1 MPVLSYL
8 VIDAFSDQ
16 PLRGNPAAVVFGGD
30 GLEPRDMQRIAQ
42 EINLSETV
50 FVLPTDHP
58 EADYRVRIFTPRSEL
73 PFAGHPTLATAHAML
88 LRGGLSGPQLT
99 QSCALGL
106 IPLTVQAKGPERW
119 FIEMTQGVPSVVV
132 PTLDRQL
139 LVEALGCAADALT
152 VRPPA
157 VVSTGVPWLLAEL
170 DGPAALEALA
180 PDPHRLAPL
189 CQGLGALGVTLFCT
203 LPPGQD
209 AAYRLRSFAPGEGI
223 GEDPV
228 CGSGH
233 GAVCAYL
240 AQGSGQPEG
249 AYEAEQGVELG
260 RRGKVWARWTTPATG
275 LAVHIGGT
283 ASVFAEG
290 TLVLR

>member
-1 MPVLSYL
+1 MLEYYV
-8 VIDAFSDQ
+8 VDAFSET
-16 PLRGNPAAVVFGGD
+16 PLHGNPAAVVFGGERL
-30 GLEPRDMQRIAQ
+30 GTEVMQRIAQ
-42 EINLSETV
+42 EMNLSETV
-50 FVLPTDHP
+50 FVLPSDHP
-58 EADYRVRIFTPRSEL
+58 DADYRVRIFTPRSEL

-106 IPLTVQAKGPERW
+106 IPLTVQAKGPEQW
-119 FIEMTQGVPSVVV
+119 FIEMTQGAPSIAA
-132 PTLDRQL
+132 PEINRQL
-139 LVEALGCAADALT
+139 LSEALGCAQEALT
-152 VRPPA
+152 PRPPA

-170 DGPAALEALA
+170 DGPAPLAALR
-180 PDPHRLAPL
+180 PDAHHLAPL
-189 CQGLGALGVTLFCT
+189 CQALGALGVTLFCA
-203 LPPGQD
+203 LPPGGD
-209 AAYRLRSFAPGEGI
+209 ATYRLRTFAPGEGI

-240 AQGSGQPEG
+240 AQGSGRPEG
-249 AYEAEQGVELG
+249 AYAAEQGVELG

-283 ASVFAEG
+283 ASLFAEG
-290 TLVLR
+290 RLVLR

>member
-1 MPVLSYL
+1 MLMLSYL

-30 GLEPRDMQRIAQ
+30 ALDPADMQRIAQ

-50 FVLPTDHP
+50 FVLPADRP

-88 LRGGLSGPQLT
+88 LRGGLRGPQLT

-132 PTLDRQL
+132 PALDRQL
-139 LVEALGCAADALT
+139 LADALGCAADVLT
-152 VRPPA
+152 ARPPA

-189 CQGLGALGVTLFCT
+189 CQGLGALGVTLFCA
-203 LPPGQD
+203 LPSGQD
-209 AAYRLRSFAPGEGI
+209 AAYRLRTFAPGEGI

-260 RRGKVWARWTTPATG
+260 RRGKVWARWTTPAG
-275 LAVHIGGT
+275 GIAVHIGGT